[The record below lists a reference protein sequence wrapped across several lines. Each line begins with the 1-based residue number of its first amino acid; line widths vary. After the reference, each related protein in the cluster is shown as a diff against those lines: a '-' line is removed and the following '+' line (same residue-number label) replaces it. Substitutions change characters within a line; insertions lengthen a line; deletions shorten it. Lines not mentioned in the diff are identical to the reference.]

1 MLETNAIIDADEA
14 DYLYVSLSQLPN
26 AGNGLFTAIDIYKD
40 EVISIFKG
48 QILTESQIKHRVE
61 KRKDHYFISLLDG
74 TIMDSMTVDCFAKY
88 ANDVKGTLTTKL
100 NNNSKIAINDNNIIC
115 LIATRKI
122 KSGEELFCS
131 YGTRYWKKHGNQING
146 S

>member
-1 MLETNAIIDADEA
+1 MLETNNTIDADEV

-26 AGNGLFTAIDIYKD
+26 ACNGLFTAIDIYKD

-48 QILTESQIKHRVE
+48 LILTEFQIKHRVGE
-61 KRKDHYFISLLDG
+61 RKDNYFISLLDG

-88 ANDVKGTLTTKL
+88 ANDVKGSLTTKL
-100 NNNSKIAINDNNIIC
+100 NNNSKIAINDNNAIC

-131 YGTRYWKKHGNQING
+131 YGARYWKKHGN
-146 S
+146 

>member
-1 MLETNAIIDADEA
+1 MLETNNTIDADEV

-48 QILTESQIKHRVE
+48 LILTEFQIKHRVGE
-61 KRKDHYFISLLDG
+61 RKDNYFISLLDG

-88 ANDVKGTLTTKL
+88 ANDVKGSLTTKL
-100 NNNSKIAINDNNIIC
+100 NNNSKIAINDNNAIC

-131 YGTRYWKKHGNQING
+131 YGARYWKKHGN
-146 S
+146 

>member
-1 MLETNAIIDADEA
+1 MLETNTIIDADEA

-48 QILTESQIKHRVE
+48 RILTESQIKHRVE
-61 KRKDHYFISLLDG
+61 ERKDNYFISLLDG

-131 YGTRYWKKHGNQING
+131 YGTRYWKKHTPA
-146 S
+146 

>member
-1 MLETNAIIDADEA
+1 MLETNNTIDADEV

-48 QILTESQIKHRVE
+48 LILTEFQIKHRVGE
-61 KRKDHYFISLLDG
+61 RKDNYFISLLDG

-88 ANDVKGTLTTKL
+88 ANDVKGSLTTKL
-100 NNNSKIAINDNNIIC
+100 NNNSKIAINDNNAIC

-131 YGTRYWKKHGNQING
+131 YGARYWKK
-146 S
+146 